1 MNIGWRIAGTVLAT
15 AGTFGAA
22 WAVGAVTDEVE
33 RDGAFRI
40 DGFDQHVAIF
50 ADGRTE
56 VTEEIDVTFSRERR
70 GIFRDLERAPFPS
83 DGDFTNFEVDRGHP
97 SEPWQF
103 AVEAGPTG
111 PRVRIG
117 NPSRYLA
124 PATYPYRIRYDA
136 PSWFYELRRQPDLAE
151 VRIDVPGFGWPT
163 SIGPTTLSLDLPGE
177 VRDASC
183 VEGPRGTTRPCAVA
197 PYIDGD
203 HIRFEVGPF
212 SDRESATILV
222 QLDRDAFATDIPVHN
237 PAPLFSSFGIGPW
250 DVGRAMAALWLA
262 LALAV
267 PLLIWEALSSWHHYR
282 DRMTDPVLHDRL
294 HPTALPT
301 PPFGFRPPELAGLLL
316 RNDADNLFLATL
328 VDLDQ
333 RGLLTTSTE
342 STSGGLLRKDR
353 DTLTVARPAAGT
365 VMPPMD
371 DEFVTA
377 LVPSGTTVFDGEY
390 DADVAARVTAAKRPV
405 TERATGVFERF
416 GFEHDEG
423 GIIGVGWFRAVMAVG
438 YLVGAAMLGW
448 VVAAATPLPGPATA
462 IVVGLVLTGW
472 ALARLPWAHHR
483 LPLNSSGRDARA
495 QARAFDEFIRTVEGE
510 QLEWAAGQPGID
522 HHHPAISLLPYAIVL
537 GHADSWFDRFES
549 VMRELA
555 VTSADSGGRGGTAVR
570 SGSTAWW
577 TSAAAYSSVRTSQN
591 GTSTAPSSRGGGG
604 GGGSGGGGG
613 GGGSW

>member
-1 MNIGWRIAGTVLAT
+1 MRVGWRIAVSALAIT
-15 AGTFGAA
+15 AAFGGA
-22 WAVGAVTDEVE
+22 WAVGAITDEVE

-40 DGFDQHVAIF
+40 DRFDQQVAIS
-50 ADGRTE
+50 ADGTTR
-56 VTEEIDVTFSRERR
+56 VTEEIEVTFTQQRR
-70 GIFRDLERAPFPS
+70 GIFRDLEVAPFPS
-83 DGDFTNFEVDRGHP
+83 DGNFTNFEVDRGHP

-117 NPSRYLA
+117 NPAQFLA
-124 PATYPYRIRYDA
+124 PGTYPYRITYDA
-136 PSWFYELRRQPDLAE
+136 PSWFYELRREPDVAE

-163 SIGPTTLSLDLPGE
+163 SIGPTTLAMDLPGE

-183 VEGPRGTTRPCAVA
+183 VEGRRGTTRPCAVA
-197 PYIDGD
+197 PFIDGD

-212 SDRESATILV
+212 TDQESATVLV
-222 QLDRDAFATDIPVHN
+222 QLDRDAFATAIPVHN
-237 PAPLFSSFGIGPW
+237 PDALFSARGIGPW
-250 DVGRAMAALWLA
+250 DVSRPMAALWLA
-262 LALAV
+262 LILAV
-267 PLLIWEALSSWHHYR
+267 PLLVWEALSSWHHYR
-282 DRMTDPVLHDRL
+282 DRMTDPVLHDRQ

-316 RNDADNLFLATL
+316 RTDADSLFLATL

-333 RGLLTTSTE
+333 RGLVSTSTE
-342 STSGGLLRKDR
+342 STPGGLLRKER
-353 DTLTVARPAAGT
+353 ETLTVARPPAGT

-371 DEFVTA
+371 DEFVSA

-390 DADVAARVTAAKRPV
+390 DAEVASRVTAAKRPV

-416 GFEHDEG
+416 GFEHDAG
-423 GIIGVGWFRAVMAVG
+423 GIIGVGWFRALVILG
-438 YLVGAAMLGW
+438 YLIGAAALAW
-448 VVAAATPLPGPATA
+448 VFTSATPLPGPATV
-462 IVVGLVLTGW
+462 IVALVVLAGWGL
-472 ALARLPWAHHR
+472 AHLPWAHHR
-483 LPLNSSGRDARA
+483 LPLNSAGRDARV

-510 QLEWAAGQPGID
+510 QLEWAAGKPGID
-522 HHHPAISLLPYAIVL
+522 HHHPAITLLPYAIVL

-555 VTSADSGGRGGTAVR
+555 VASGDGAGRGGTTVR
-570 SGSTAWW
+570 SGGAAWW
-577 TSAAAYSSVRTSQN
+577 TTAAAFSSVQSSQS
-591 GTSTAPSSRGGGG
+591 GTSTAPSSSGGG

>member
-1 MNIGWRIAGTVLAT
+1 MRLGWRITVSVLVT

-22 WAVGAVTDEVE
+22 WAVGAITDEVE

-40 DGFDQHVAIF
+40 DRFDQHVAIS
-50 ADGRTE
+50 ADGTTQ
-56 VTEEIDVTFSRERR
+56 VTEEIEVTFSQERR
-70 GIFRDLERAPFPS
+70 GIFRDLEVAPFPS
-83 DGDFTNFEVDRGHP
+83 DGTFTNFEVDRGHP

-103 AVEAGPTG
+103 AVEQGPTG

-117 NPSRYLA
+117 NPAQFLT
-124 PATYPYRIRYDA
+124 PGTYPYRITYDA
-136 PSWFYELRRQPDLAE
+136 PTWFYELRRDGDVAE
-151 VRIDVPGFGWPT
+151 IRIDVPGFGWPT
-163 SIGPTTLSLDLPGE
+163 SIGATTLSMDLPGA

-183 VEGPRGTTRPCAVA
+183 VEGRRGTTRPCAVT
-197 PYIDGD
+197 PFTDGE

-212 SDRESATILV
+212 DDQESATVLV
-222 QLDRDAFATDIPVHN
+222 QVDRDAFVTDIPVHN
-237 PAPLFSSFGIGPW
+237 PDPLFSSGGIGPW
-250 DVGRAMAALWLA
+250 DVSRPMAAVWLA
-262 LALAV
+262 LILAI

-282 DRMTDPVLHDRL
+282 DRMTDPALHDRQ

-316 RNDADNLFLATL
+316 RTDADSLFLATL

-342 STSGGLLRKDR
+342 TTPGGLLRKER
-353 DTLTVARPAAGT
+353 ETLTVTRPPAGT

-371 DEFVTA
+371 DEFVSA
-377 LVPSGTTVFDGEY
+377 LVPTGTTVFDGDY
-390 DADVAARVTAAKRPV
+390 DAEVASRVTAAKRPV
-405 TERATGVFERF
+405 TERAKGVFERF

-423 GIIGVGWFRAVMAVG
+423 GIIGVGWFRALVILG
-438 YLVGAAMLGW
+438 YLIGAGAVAW
-448 VVAAATPLPGPATA
+448 VFTAATPLPGPASV
-462 IVVGLVLTGW
+462 IVVLVVLAGWGL
-472 ALARLPWAHHR
+472 AHLPWAHHR
-483 LPLNSSGRDARA
+483 LPLNSTGRDARV

-537 GHADSWFDRFES
+537 GHADSWFDRFGS
-549 VMRELA
+549 VMSELA
-555 VTSADSGGRGGTAVR
+555 VTSGGDGSGGVR
-570 SGSTAWW
+570 SGQAAWW
-577 TSAAAYSSVRTSQN
+577 TSAAAYSSVRASQS
-591 GTSTAPSSRGGGG
+591 GTSTAPSSSGGGGG